1 MTEVNIITLQDLKD
15 GEVINEVN
23 RAIRSVAENLCDPKT
38 DKMKSRTLTL
48 KLTFSREGDE
58 VGIDPVLINYSIDKK
73 LCPRTDECG
82 IFEIGEDG
90 DGIAIGTERTLFDGQ
105 ESA

>member
-1 MTEVNIITLQDLKD
+1 MTEVNIITLQDLKG

-38 DKMKSRTLTL
+38 DRMKSRTLTL
-48 KLTFSREGDE
+48 KLSFSREVDE
-58 VGIDPVLINYSIDKK
+58 AGVDPVLINYSIDKK

-90 DGIAIGTERTLFDGQ
+90 DGIAIGTERTLFDK